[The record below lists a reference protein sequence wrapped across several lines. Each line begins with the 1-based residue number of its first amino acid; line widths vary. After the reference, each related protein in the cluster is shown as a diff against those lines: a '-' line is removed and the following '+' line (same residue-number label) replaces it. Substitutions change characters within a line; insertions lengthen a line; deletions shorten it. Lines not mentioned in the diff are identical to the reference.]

1 MTEAETQNGSIER
14 QLKEQGFYVST
25 TVGVSMQ
32 PMLRNRRDRVIVLPV
47 GTERLKKYD
56 LPLYRRPDGK
66 YILHRIIGVKDGE
79 YIIRGDNTYAK
90 EYVPDAWVLGYVSEF
105 YRGRRHIRSG
115 SPGYR
120 LYARVWNLLYP
131 VRSLYHL
138 GRGIAARI
146 WHQLR
151 PAKKSGS
158 DRMAPLP

>member
-1 MTEAETQNGSIER
+1 MTENETQSGNIER
-14 QLKEQGFYVST
+14 QLQEQGFYVST

-66 YILHRIIGVKDGE
+66 YILHRIIGVRNGD

-105 YRGRRHIRSG
+105 YRGKRHIRSDAR
-115 SPGYR
+115 GYR
-120 LYARVWNLLYP
+120 FYARMWNFLYP
-131 VRSLYHL
+131 VRYLYHV
-138 GRGIAARI
+138 GRSLAARV
-146 WHQLR
+146 WHKIK
-151 PAKKSGS
+151 PAKAAK
-158 DRMAPLP
+158 